1 MRSNGLSAA
10 AGVAVLA
17 SLLSTNVAAQWLDYP
32 APGTPRLPDGR
43 PNLSAPAPRTADGT
57 PDLSGVWRGA
67 GPFYRFNIAQ
77 DLNPEDVQPWA
88 EALFLQRVRD
98 SRKDSPLARC
108 LPVSIPFHN
117 FFNLTRIVQTPG
129 LIVILY
135 ESPNSPHRSV
145 FTDGRDLPKD
155 PNPTWLGYS
164 VGRWEGDTLV
174 VTSAGF
180 NDKGWLDSAGHPQT
194 ESLRITERLRRRDF
208 GHMDFEMTIDDPKV
222 FTRPFTVKKERLLA
236 ADTELLEDVCENEKD
251 GSHLSGDTGIRLSP
265 ELLATYAGVYE
276 LAAGRTVVVTATGD
290 MLFVQGLGEP
300 KLPLLVQ
307 SETQFMSTANPTGFE
322 FLKDADG
329 KVSHL
334 LVRGAAGDQQA
345 VRKGPVPDQRK

>member
-1 MRSNGLSAA
+1 MRSMRPVTL
-10 AGVAVLA
+10 AVLA
-17 SLLSTNVAAQWLDYP
+17 SLLSTTAAAQWLNYP
-32 APGTPRLPDGR
+32 SPGTPRLPDGR
-43 PNLSAPAPRTADGT
+43 PDLFAPAPRTADGK
-57 PDLSGVWRGA
+57 PDLSGIWRGA
-67 GPFYRFNIAQ
+67 GPLYRFNIAQ
-77 DLNPEDVQPWA
+77 DLKPEDIQPWA

-108 LPVSIPFHN
+108 LPVSVPFHN

-135 ESPNSPHRSV
+135 ESPNSPHRTV

-174 VTSAGF
+174 VTTAGF
-180 NDKGWLDSAGHPQT
+180 NDKAWLDSAGHPQT
-194 ESLRITERLRRRDF
+194 ESLRLTERLRRRDF
-208 GHMDFEMTIDDPKV
+208 GHMDFEMTIDDPTV
-222 FTRPFTVKKERLLA
+222 FTRPFTVKTERLLA
-236 ADTELLEDVCENEKD
+236 PDTELLEDVCENEKD
-251 GSHLSGDTGIRLSP
+251 VIHLSGDSGIRLSP

-276 LAAGRTVVVTATGD
+276 LGSGRTVVVTAAGD
-290 MLFVQGLGEP
+290 MLFVQGLNEP

-322 FLKDADG
+322 FIKDPQG
-329 KVSHL
+329 KVTHL
-334 LVRGAAGDQQA
+334 LVRGAAGDQKA
-345 VRKGPVPDQRK
+345 VRKDAAVPTKPK